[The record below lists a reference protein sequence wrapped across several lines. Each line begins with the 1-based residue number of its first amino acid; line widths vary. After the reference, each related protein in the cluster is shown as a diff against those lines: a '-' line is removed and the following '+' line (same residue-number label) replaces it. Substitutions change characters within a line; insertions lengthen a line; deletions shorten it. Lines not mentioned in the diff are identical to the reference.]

1 MWSDVRELG
10 PDLRIEFTHH
20 PRPVETCGAEECS
33 RVTTAGSA
41 AGGAGPH
48 LNSGPQYT
56 GLLLFVKSEMPGIA
70 EKVSLAQ
77 LLSEWRSAVHSN
89 GRLTAALQ
97 AGRLLRFMG
106 TLEPR

>member
-20 PRPVETCGAEECS
+20 PRPVETCGAEERS
-33 RVTTAGSA
+33 RDTTACSA
-41 AGGAGPH
+41 AGGAGSN

-56 GLLLFVKSEMPGIA
+56 GLLLFVKSEMARMA

-77 LLSEWRSAVHSN
+77 LLSEWRSAGRAN
-89 GRLTAALQ
+89 GRLTAALR

-106 TLEPR
+106 TLEPI